1 MKHYINFYQKN
12 MKTITLHNITQS
24 YNYENYRNLV
34 LKYAEDSK
42 TSGDQSEEK
51 IAATF
56 INAQRMKRIDKQCV
70 INYNLNR
77 LVSQINKKQKWI
89 VISETWCGDSA
100 QCLPVIAKI
109 AKLNKN
115 VKLEIIFRDEH
126 LEVIDAFL
134 TNGTRSIPK
143 LICVDE
149 ETESINFIW
158 GPRPRVI
165 KDKVLELKSNNKEI
179 THDEL
184 VKHIHLWYAQDK
196 TNAIQNEF
204 SELLLSLKGS

>member
-1 MKHYINFYQKN
+1 

>member
-1 MKHYINFYQKN
+1 

-70 INYNLNR
+70 INNNLNR

-115 VKLEIIFRDEH
+115 IKLEIIFRDEH

-149 ETESINFIW
+149 ETESVNYIW
-158 GPRPRVI
+158 GP
-165 KDKVLELKSNNKEI
+165 
-179 THDEL
+179 
-184 VKHIHLWYAQDK
+184 
-196 TNAIQNEF
+196 
-204 SELLLSLKGS
+204 

>member
-1 MKHYINFYQKN
+1 

-70 INYNLNR
+70 INNNLNR

-115 VKLEIIFRDEH
+115 IKIKS
-126 LEVIDAFL
+126 
-134 TNGTRSIPK
+134 TRR
-143 LICVDE
+143 C
-149 ETESINFIW
+149 
-158 GPRPRVI
+158 
-165 KDKVLELKSNNKEI
+165 
-179 THDEL
+179 
-184 VKHIHLWYAQDK
+184 
-196 TNAIQNEF
+196 
-204 SELLLSLKGS
+204 

>member
-1 MKHYINFYQKN
+1 

-70 INYNLNR
+70 INNNLNR

>member
-1 MKHYINFYQKN
+1 

-149 ETESINFIW
+149 ETESVNYIW

-165 KDKVLELKSNNKEI
+165 QDKVLELKSKNMEI

-204 SELLLSLKGS
+204 SELFLSLKGS

>member
-1 MKHYINFYQKN
+1 
-12 MKTITLHNITQS
+12 MKTITLHNISQS

-70 INYNLNR
+70 INNNLNR

-115 VKLEIIFRDEH
+115 IKLEIIFRDEH

-149 ETESINFIW
+149 ETESVNYIW

-165 KDKVLELKSNNKEI
+165 QDKVLELKSKNMEI

-204 SELLLSLKGS
+204 SELFLSLKGS

>member
-1 MKHYINFYQKN
+1 

-149 ETESINFIW
+149 ETESIKFIW

>member
-1 MKHYINFYQKN
+1 

-109 AKLNKN
+109 AILNKN

>member
-1 MKHYINFYQKN
+1 

-70 INYNLNR
+70 INNNLNR

-115 VKLEIIFRDEH
+115 IKLEIIFRDEH

>member
-1 MKHYINFYQKN
+1 

-70 INYNLNR
+70 INNNLNR

-115 VKLEIIFRDEH
+115 IKLEIIFRDEH

-149 ETESINFIW
+149 ETESVNYIW

-165 KDKVLELKSNNKEI
+165 QDKVLELKSKNMEI

-204 SELLLSLKGS
+204 IDLLNK

>member
-1 MKHYINFYQKN
+1 

-70 INYNLNR
+70 INNNLNR

-115 VKLEIIFRDEH
+115 IKLEIIFRDEH

-149 ETESINFIW
+149 ETESVNYIW

-165 KDKVLELKSNNKEI
+165 QDKVLELKSKNMEI

-204 SELLLSLKGS
+204 SELFLSLKGS